1 MKHYIAAL
9 LLGLVIGCVTL
20 HCGPATAQDWPS
32 RPVRIIVPNGPGGI
46 SDTLARLTSD
56 RMAKIFGQP
65 FVIENKG
72 GAGGTIGTELAAH
85 APNDG
90 YTLYF
95 GGGAQFMVSPLIKK
109 LSFDPLKEL
118 TPVSMVSINGM
129 ALVVHPDLP
138 VRSVREFIDYIKAN
152 PGRVNYG
159 AAGLGQSSH
168 LTPAA
173 FAARVGLDMVVVP
186 YQSTP
191 PALVGLLSGTVQ
203 VFFGNVSDVMELVQG
218 GKGRMLAISTA
229 QRVARFPDVPTVAE
243 TVPGFVMTGWIGY
256 FAPAGTPR
264 AIIDRVAA
272 AVASICREGDVAS
285 QMANMGIDAVGNTP
299 EEFAA
304 AIATDVPIMRSA
316 VEAAGLLQH

>member
-1 MKHYIAAL
+1 MKHCTAPL
-9 LLGLVIGCVTL
+9 LLGLMFGCVTL
-20 HCGPATAQDWPS
+20 GCGAAAAQDWPS

-56 RMAKIFGQP
+56 RLAKTFGQP

-72 GAGGTIGTELAAH
+72 GAGGTIGTELAAR

-118 TPVSMVSINGM
+118 TPISMVSINGM

-138 VRSVREFIDYIKAN
+138 VHSVREFVDYVKAN
-152 PGRVNYG
+152 PGRINYG

-173 FAARVGLDMVVVP
+173 FAARAGLDMVVVP

-191 PALVGLLSGTVQ
+191 PALVGLVSGTVQ
-203 VFFGNVSDVMELVQG
+203 VFFGNVSDVMELVHG

-229 QRVARFPDVPTVAE
+229 KRAARFPEVPTVAE
-243 TVPGFVMTGWIGY
+243 TVPSFVMTGWIGY

-264 AIIDRVAA
+264 ALIDRLAA
-272 AVASICREGDVAS
+272 AVASICREADVAA
-285 QMANMGIDAVGNTP
+285 QMASMGIDAVGNTP

-304 AIATDVPIMRSA
+304 AIAIDVPIMRSA
-316 VEAAGLLQH
+316 VEAAGLLQR